1 MDSIP
6 CILCGTFPSTF
17 FDDYKQTFER
27 DLDIVS
33 LAAQH
38 TLASIALTEVSA
50 NYEEFFYIPPTSED
64 TDTMIEQ
71 QVTPLRLDTEEKEQR
86 DRLETDFHASQNTVT
101 IYPKILWCITDRAQ
115 SVLVILLRY
124 WLNLFAILH
133 SVAKIEA
140 LALVGADMFTLHT
153 THSKVNRDG
162 TEGCHDSPVTQP
174 KYRLPQEGAPPSKD
188 VYGRQHVL
196 PKWVVKSENL
206 NFLEALRVHMTYVKC
221 LAIKNADADRILQ
234 AAKSYLETFK
244 RNHRDQSR
252 QAFPKDW
259 VFRED
264 PNAAARDYAVLD
276 NRPRIHSEL
285 CLLGGSDHPAGK
297 WCDQAAGRMA
307 VVVSRARV

>member
-1 MDSIP
+1 
-6 CILCGTFPSTF
+6 
-17 FDDYKQTFER
+17 
-27 DLDIVS
+27 
-33 LAAQH
+33 
-38 TLASIALTEVSA
+38 
-50 NYEEFFYIPPTSED
+50 
-64 TDTMIEQ
+64 
-71 QVTPLRLDTEEKEQR
+71 
-86 DRLETDFHASQNTVT
+86 
-101 IYPKILWCITDRAQ
+101 
-115 SVLVILLRY
+115 
-124 WLNLFAILH
+124 
-133 SVAKIEA
+133 
-140 LALVGADMFTLHT
+140 MFTLHT

-206 NFLEALRVHMTYVKC
+206 NFLEALRVHMTYVKVCFNCLLVDLTSSPAPQC

-264 PNAAARDYAVLD
+264 PNAAARDYAVSTIL
-276 NRPRIHSEL
+276 HSMPATPYL
-285 CLLGGSDHPAGK
+285 PAHP
-297 WCDQAAGRMA
+297 DAAH
-307 VVVSRARV
+307 SHRALNVNFLSVES